1 MKKFIYDYFIDPIW
15 SRTGYNLVN
24 TSVYVVMALAA
35 VYAIFKLFKKIDITI
50 DRRFMFALLPF
61 ILFGSTVRV
70 ITDSIDSDVFKPI
83 TPVHAFVLQSHIYDY
98 GYLTVTPGI
107 YIVTALIF
115 LLSVLLLRF
124 LGRMEDLWKV
134 GTTLWLPHLLLL
146 LPFMGYWYLAF
157 VPIVLAIVPWAVAK
171 KILKDDILA
180 GIVFAHALDG
190 SATFFALSGI
200 FEKLT
205 GIRYFEQHVVSSALI
220 NITGDPIAFYF
231 LKILLS
237 FAAAYALAHEKMPED
252 EKVYISVVLI
262 TVGLAP
268 GIRDTARIMV
278 GA

>member
-1 MKKFIYDYFIDPIW
+1 
-15 SRTGYNLVN
+15 
-24 TSVYVVMALAA
+24 
-35 VYAIFKLFKKIDITI
+35 ITI

-134 GTTLWLPHLLLL
+134 GAALWLPHLLLL